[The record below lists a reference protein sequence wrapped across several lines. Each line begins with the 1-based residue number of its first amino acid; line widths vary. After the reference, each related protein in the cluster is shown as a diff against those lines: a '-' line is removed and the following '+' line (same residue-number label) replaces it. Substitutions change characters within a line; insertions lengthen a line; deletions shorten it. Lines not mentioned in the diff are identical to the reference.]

1 MQKIKLFL
9 VVSVFVAGFWS
20 VAAAEM
26 DNPSQ
31 EALEKTVKSMKDPN
45 ERAKAFQEN
54 PKFKE
59 GEAGADLLVKGNQAQ
74 KQQLYELAAKVL
86 EGLAKK
92 SDGDP
97 AKMQEIVSKGS
108 QNPSQF
114 MQENLSAEQLKQVRE
129 LAAEIEKG
137 REPSPPKP
145 SK

>member
-1 MQKIKLFL
+1 MLKIKLFL
-9 VVSVFVAGFWS
+9 VVAGVWS
-20 VAAAEM
+20 VAAAEL
-26 DNPSQ
+26 DSPSQ
-31 EALEKTVKSMKDPN
+31 EALDKTVKAMTNPT

-59 GEAGADLLVKGNQAQ
+59 GEAGADMLVKGNEAHKEQI
-74 KQQLYELAAKVL
+74 YELAAKVL

-108 QNPSQF
+108 QNPGQF
-114 MQENLSAEQLKQVRE
+114 MQENLSAEQLNEVRK

-137 REPSPPKP
+137 REPSSPKP

>member
-1 MQKIKLFL
+1 MLKIKLFL
-9 VVSVFVAGFWS
+9 VVTVFWS
-20 VAAAEM
+20 VTVAEL
-26 DNPSQ
+26 DSPSH
-31 EALEKTVKSMKDPN
+31 EALEKTVKAMINPT

-59 GEAGADLLVKGNQAQ
+59 GEAGAEMLVQGNEAQ

-86 EGLAKK
+86 QGLAKK

-108 QNPSQF
+108 QNPGQF
-114 MQENLSAEQLKQVRE
+114 MQENLSAEQLNQVRE

-137 REPSPPKP
+137 REPSSPNP